1 MITSSR
7 QAKANRIMTSTIFNP
22 YVDPATVGSKTGYSN
37 ASRGETLD
45 SNRGGVSKTVGVRM
59 ARAINDLLPY
69 NLRPIKAIH
78 RRGKAIPNLRH
89 EVYAFR
95 INWIVLYRPR
105 IKKLLATIGKR
116 N

>member
-1 MITSSR
+1 MTTSFR

-22 YVDPATVGSKTGYSN
+22 YVDPAMVGSKTGYSN
-37 ASRGETLD
+37 ESPGETLA
-45 SNRGGVSKTVGVRM
+45 SNRVGYKGWGGVVRVL
-59 ARAINDLLPY
+59 NDLLPY
-69 NLRPIKAIH
+69 NLRPIKANH

-105 IKKLLATIGKR
+105 IKKLLATIGKSK
-116 N
+116 

>member
-1 MITSSR
+1 
-7 QAKANRIMTSTIFNP
+7 MTSTIFNP

-37 ASRGETLD
+37 ESRGETLD
-45 SNRGGVSKTVGVRM
+45 SNRGKGKGWGGVVRW
-59 ARAINDLLPY
+59 ANDLLPY
-69 NLRPIKAIH
+69 KLRPIKAKR

-105 IKKLLATIGKR
+105 IKKLLATIGKSK
-116 N
+116 

>member
-1 MITSSR
+1 MTTSFR

-22 YVDPATVGSKTGYSN
+22 YVDPAMVESKTGYYNESPG
-37 ASRGETLD
+37 ATLA
-45 SNRGGVSKTVGVRM
+45 SNRVGYKGWGGVVRVL
-59 ARAINDLLPY
+59 NDLLPY
-69 NLRPIKAIH
+69 NLRPIKAKR

-105 IKKLLATIGKR
+105 IKKLLATIGKSK
-116 N
+116 

>member
-1 MITSSR
+1 MTTSSR

-37 ASRGETLD
+37 ESPGETLD
-45 SNRGGVSKTVGVRM
+45 SNRGKGKGWGGVVRW
-59 ARAINDLLPY
+59 ANDLLPY
-69 NLRPIKAIH
+69 NLRPIKANH

-105 IKKLLATIGKR
+105 IKKLLATIGKSK
-116 N
+116 